1 MFLNISKGFE
11 LCGEWKQPQHEVYI
25 HGHRVDVFTAKRSEI
40 KYDRVRAKKI
50 MRQREPSQVAERE
63 RERDK
68 CECIMPLDFFTSG
81 SGSASRINWPNSFTF
96 PNVIFLSR
104 QRRREG

>member
-11 LCGEWKQPQHEVYI
+11 LCGEWKQPTHEVYI
-25 HGHRVDVFTAKRSEI
+25 HGHRVDVFTARRSEI

-63 RERDK
+63 
-68 CECIMPLDFFTSG
+68 T
-81 SGSASRINWPNSFTF
+81 
-96 PNVIFLSR
+96 NVSVSCLWISSHPARALPP
-104 QRRREG
+104 G